1 MLKQELD
8 GLRAGAQQIEPE
20 PELLR
25 QEFVLRHE
33 RESQRLRDAN
43 QALNAE
49 LEAARLKLSKNH
61 FEVVK
66 LEERIKAL

>member
-1 MLKQELD
+1 MLRL
-8 GLRAGAQQIEPE
+8 
-20 PELLR
+20 
-25 QEFVLRHE
+25 E

-61 FEVVK
+61 FEIVK
-66 LEERIKAL
+66 LEERLKAL